1 MPGAAARIAPAPLVY
16 YNRSVSA
23 ASIPGSRSS
32 TILAPKGFFGRLWR
46 ALRQLFHE
54 TTGAMFAILA
64 LITLMSA
71 LRAWQNGAARWI
83 VALPVAYA
91 LMMIYFSVTSFR
103 NARRVP

>member
-1 MPGAAARIAPAPLVY
+1 MGAAGRRIAPVPLVY
-16 YNRSVSA
+16 YNRSVSS
-23 ASIPGSRSS
+23 ASIPGSRNS
-32 TILAPKGFFGRLWR
+32 TTLAPKGFFGRLWR

-64 LITLMSA
+64 FVTLMSA
-71 LRAWQNGAARWI
+71 FRAWQNGAARWI
-83 VALPVAYA
+83 VALPIAYA